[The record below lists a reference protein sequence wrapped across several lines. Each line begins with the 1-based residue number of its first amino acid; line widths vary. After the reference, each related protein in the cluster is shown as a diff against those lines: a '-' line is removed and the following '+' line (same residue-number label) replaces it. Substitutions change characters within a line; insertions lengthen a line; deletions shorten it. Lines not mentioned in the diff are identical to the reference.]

1 MRRGITALSAALVAF
16 WMQGAGLGA
25 QSGLTLEDLG
35 ISPAQVPSPA
45 DRLRACFD
53 DPGACSTAPRRG
65 FSMDDVLNLGIVDHG
80 GASGTSRSVNPVDQ
94 GPQPLRPPAMGI
106 VDRGPANEPSDAT
119 RTPLD
124 GAAGESAALTPTVL
138 PSIDLS
144 TYLSGDPPARN
155 PRRSAELIEL
165 AAVLAEPVAQG
176 LEVTLVVTG
185 PDGHTTQTR
194 ASEIAQAL
202 ERALGAVV
210 RIETEPAEIDGL
222 TLALSLPGS

>member
-1 MRRGITALSAALVAF
+1 MRRGITVLSAALVAF

-45 DRLRACFD
+45 DRLRACID

-65 FSMDDVLNLGIVDHG
+65 FSMDDVLNLGIVDRG
-80 GASGTSRSVNPVDQ
+80 STPDAPSVPRSLND
-94 GPQPLRPPAMGI
+94 
-106 VDRGPANEPSDAT
+106 T
-119 RTPLD
+119 T
-124 GAAGESAALTPTVL
+124 AAENALTPTVL

-155 PRRSAELIEL
+155 PRRSAELMEL

-185 PDGHTTQTR
+185 PDGHTTQAR